1 MVEGERSLGS
11 QAVAEECR
19 RTSGGGA
26 RPVQTGEGFM
36 ALASIFSGPNLLIM
50 LVVVLLLFGN
60 RLPET
65 MRNLGKSMTEF
76 KKGIREGEED
86 DEPKRVEHE

>member
-1 MVEGERSLGS
+1 
-11 QAVAEECR
+11 
-19 RTSGGGA
+19 
-26 RPVQTGEGFM
+26 M

-76 KKGIREGEED
+76 KKGIREGEEE
-86 DEPKRVEHE
+86 DEPKRVEQE

>member
-1 MVEGERSLGS
+1 MI
-11 QAVAEECR
+11 
-19 RTSGGGA
+19 
-26 RPVQTGEGFM
+26 
-36 ALASIFSGPNLLIM
+36 LASIFSGTNLLIM

-76 KKGIREGEED
+76 KKGVREGEEEE
-86 DEPKRVEHE
+86 EPKRVEQE

>member
-1 MVEGERSLGS
+1 MI
-11 QAVAEECR
+11 
-19 RTSGGGA
+19 
-26 RPVQTGEGFM
+26 
-36 ALASIFSGPNLLIM
+36 LAFAFSGFHLLIF

-76 KKGIREGEED
+76 KKGVKEGTEE
-86 DEPKRVEHE
+86 DEPKRVEQE

>member
-1 MVEGERSLGS
+1 
-11 QAVAEECR
+11 
-19 RTSGGGA
+19 
-26 RPVQTGEGFM
+26 M

-76 KKGIREGEED
+76 KKGVREGEEE